1 MCYAEA
7 GHLCIWSTEWCGRL
21 HRHFKLSVPWQKTR
35 RPKTHSPTAQVNGEN
50 SFSVCTA
57 LRQKKGC
64 PRVGFESTTLCSL
77 GECST
82 NWATGVVEVR
92 CTLVVFF
99 SVIICKTNVCLFVC
113 SSIEMATVP
122 LWSKSFLALKMSL
135 PLTPGIY
142 THIIYIHYHVLH
154 QTPWIITSPVGH
166 MHWSRLL
173 NTANFYSYVYIR
185 TLI

>member
-1 MCYAEA
+1 MLRRSWTSLHLIYWMVRETSSTFQTFCSVAEDQTSKNSLP
-7 GHLCIWSTEWCGRL
+7 HSSSQWWKLFLCL
-21 HRHFKLSVPWQKTR
+21 Y
-35 RPKTHSPTAQVNGEN
+35 
-50 SFSVCTA
+50 CTKA
-57 LRQKKGC
+57 KKGC
-64 PRVGFESTTLCSL
+64 PWVGFESTTLCSL

-154 QTPWIITSPVGH
+154 QAPWIITSP
-166 MHWSRLL
+166 MESP
-173 NTANFYSYVYIR
+173 TEYC
-185 TLI
+185 